1 MSQIPCG
8 RTRAFFEEGTPEQF
22 HWALGMYDKCL
33 RIKAEKKSQK
43 PDNIIK
49 LDPIKTS
56 TTIDFA
62 KTSSALVITAAH

>member
-49 LDPIKTS
+49 LDKW
-56 TTIDFA
+56 
-62 KTSSALVITAAH
+62 